1 MLLEERLTPL
11 AVAWI
16 YKNSTE
22 DLSLARKL
30 ETIIAMH
37 LAKTFFYL
45 VDVVNTAARMREP
58 TAPVYT
64 LPAPSD
70 NLAVL
75 TEIEFNGVVAHV
87 MGRAF
92 SKDAIS
98 LYVFA
103 CRLRHPPLVEEI
115 RGDVADLDVMTKIIM
130 GVAAESKFKYTNDLF
145 IHCIIK
151 LKLPAWIVA
160 GLCQNETPYRL
171 AGRVFGTETNNLIR
185 PLVQSDVG
193 VLLASLPPHERF
205 CIQAALI
212 LEVGNDQPPCIAI
225 NTEVTLAAPDVPT
238 LAVVGGIWE
247 FMDDIAFGYVHRG
260 VFHTSTNPMAV
271 LAAWSIA
278 CDPASHISVAVSGAP
293 LFDNPL
299 RKYL

>member
-1 MLLEERLTPL
+1 MLLEERLPPL

-16 YKNSTE
+16 YKNSTQ
-22 DLSLARKL
+22 DLHLARTL
-30 ETIIAMH
+30 ETIIACH

-45 VDVVNTAARMREP
+45 ADVVNTAARMRET
-58 TAPVYT
+58 TAPVYA
-64 LPAPSD
+64 LPAPSQT
-70 NLAVL
+70 LADV
-75 TEIEFNGVVAHV
+75 TEAEFEGVVTHI
-87 MGRAF
+87 MTRAF

-98 LYVFA
+98 MFVFA

-115 RGDVADLDVMTKIIM
+115 RGDVADLNIMAKIIM

-160 GLCQNETPYRL
+160 GLCRNETPYRL
-171 AGRVFGTETNNLIR
+171 AGRVFGTETNNIIR

-193 VLLASLPPHERF
+193 LLLASLPPHERF

-212 LEVGNDQPPCIAI
+212 LEVGNNQPPCISI
-225 NTEVTLAAPDVPT
+225 NTEATIADREVPT
-238 LAVVGGIWE
+238 LTAVAGIWE
-247 FMDDIAFGYVHRG
+247 FADTKAFGYVHRG
-260 VFHTSTNPMAV
+260 IFHTSTNPMAV
-271 LAAWSIA
+271 LSAWAIA
-278 CDPASHISVAVSGAP
+278 CDPTSHISVAVSGAP